1 METNCNQMS
10 AMQRNSRMS
19 GNVNCNCSMNS
30 NVAMG
35 KRGCNTGCQREDGR
49 GGSRPGCN
57 NKPAPVS
64 GRNFNYNSTRNVP
77 AGNLGC
83 GNVKT
88 VRDDAGRGMEVEC
101 VCKVKPG
108 KACHKDDPMEK
119 LGCRFPTVMA
129 YVPWQQWG
137 ELYDADCGLMQGTMF
152 KELNLIFCGVRC

>member
-10 AMQRNSRMS
+10 AMQRHGRMP
-19 GNVNCNCSMNS
+19 GNNRSMNP
-30 NVAMG
+30 NAVMG
-35 KRGCNTGCQREDGR
+35 NRGCNTGCQRENGR
-49 GGSRPGCN
+49 GSDRMSCN
-57 NKPAPVS
+57 NRAAHHSDCNPA
-64 GRNFNYNSTRNVP
+64 RNVKTD
-77 AGNLGC
+77 GC
-83 GNVKT
+83 GNVQT
-88 VRDDAGRGMEVEC
+88 VRDGAGRSMEVEC

-108 KACHKDDPMEK
+108 RGCHKDDPMEK